1 MLPVPGHK
9 LRRQETEFCE
19 QPCQNR
25 NFERDSH
32 HQAQHVQR
40 INIRTEQ
47 NGIFHFLTHLIG
59 RKKAECEREYQE
71 IAEQY
76 SRQEEQIT
84 PEYQPAGIFLFILV
98 ECRRNKMKKLIV
110 WLIIVA
116 SAAPATSN
124 LNVNINS
131 GSSAIFIILPV
142 IMPII
147 EYNALP

>member
-1 MLPVPGHK
+1 
-9 LRRQETEFCE
+9 
-19 QPCQNR
+19 
-25 NFERDSH
+25 
-32 HQAQHVQR
+32 
-40 INIRTEQ
+40 
-47 NGIFHFLTHLIG
+47 
-59 RKKAECEREYQE
+59 
-71 IAEQY
+71 
-76 SRQEEQIT
+76 
-84 PEYQPAGIFLFILV
+84 
-98 ECRRNKMKKLIV
+98 MKKLIV